1 MAPGLATTTAATPAG
16 QCSEETA
23 RALTVAL
30 RQSLTTSWDL
40 LVEAYQRRAWAALG
54 YESWD
59 AYTDAELGETRL
71 RLPRE
76 QRREVVASMTEA
88 GMSTRAIGS
97 ALGVDPMT
105 VSRDRS
111 AGVAKAT
118 PDEPID
124 AEIVDDYADLASG
137 TDEQFEAA
145 IQEARDDGDLSR
157 DHLAEKIARELAAS
171 DDSYAEQAATPAPTS
186 VLGTDG
192 KTYNVAP
199 KPAAQR
205 RRPLTESFWQA
216 AYDLSKVTERI
227 ARLADDDRF
236 PQNAEQVATANRSD
250 LLRAIDALQGVVNRL
265 PSA

>member
-1 MAPGLATTTAATPAG
+1 MTLAAVG
-16 QCSEETA
+16 QCSEATA
-23 RALTVAL
+23 RALTLAL

-59 AYTDAELGETRL
+59 AYTDAELGEMRL

-97 ALGVDPMT
+97 ALGVARNTVKADQREVGQIDPP
-105 VSRDRS
+105 D
-111 AGVAKAT
+111 
-118 PDEPID
+118 DEPVD
-124 AEIVDDYADLASG
+124 AEIVPEPDDL
-137 TDEQFEAA
+137 
-145 IQEARDDGDLSR
+145 GDR
-157 DHLAEKIARELAAS
+157 IARELAAA
-171 DDSYAEQAATPAPTS
+171 DEQYAEQAATPEPRE

-192 KTYNVAP
+192 KNYTVP
-199 KPAAQR
+199 TKPAAPR
-205 RRPLTESFWQA
+205 RRPLPESFWQA
-216 AYDLSKVTERI
+216 AYDLTKVTERI

-236 PQNAEQVATANRSD
+236 PQNADQVATANRND
-250 LLRAIDALQGVVNRL
+250 LIRAIDALQGVVNRL